1 MMSVSSPPSITS
13 SADLPPNAWFDTR
26 VAFVLLDLTFAGL
39 LLLVLSPLML
49 VLARSDSGKLAVE
62 HAPVDIPALLERLAT
77 RFGVAASAADRLT
90 IEGDVHRL
98 EQALGNLID
107 NARRYGAG
115 RVELSACTL
124 DGQLELHVTDEGQGF
139 PDDFLPRAFARFSRA
154 DESSQEGAGLGLAIA
169 ETIAAAHGGI
179 ADAANRPAGGAD
191 VWLSVP
197 FRLSSAG
204 ATRSELPRA
213 TV

>member
-1 MMSVSSPPSITS
+1 FVADASHELIMPLAVLQTELELASERPLEELPAAVSS
-13 SADLPPNAWFDTR
+13 AREETR
-26 VAFVLLDLTFAGL
+26 ALTRLARNL
-39 LLLVLSPLML
+39 L

-77 RFGVAASAADRLT
+77 RFGVVASAADRLT

-124 DGQLELHVTDEGQGF
+124 DGRLELHVTDEG
-139 PDDFLPRAFARFSRA
+139 
-154 DESSQEGAGLGLAIA
+154 EG
-169 ETIAAAHGGI
+169 
-179 ADAANRPAGGAD
+179 
-191 VWLSVP
+191 
-197 FRLSSAG
+197 
-204 ATRSELPRA
+204 
-213 TV
+213 